1 MQEAQINPGPFEGL
15 WMLELRVI
23 DDDERPGS
31 SFREVWRA
39 EHARQ
44 LGLPDLAPSQWSVA
58 ESPEGTL
65 RGLHAEPWDKL
76 VHVIRGEAFAA
87 IVDLRH
93 DSPTAGEV
101 WAGTLGPAIAL
112 FVGRGL
118 GNSYQV
124 TSENAVYAYLVN
136 GRWERNVAY
145 PAARWDDRDLAIDWP
160 ITDER
165 LAMSKKDRV
174 NPTLEEHWASASK

>member
-1 MQEAQINPGPFEGL
+1 MQEAQINPGPFDGL

-65 RGLHAEPWDKL
+65 RGIHAEPWDKL
-76 VHVIRGEAFAA
+76 VH
-87 IVDLRH
+87 
-93 DSPTAGEV
+93 DSSTAGQV
-101 WAGTLGPAIAL
+101 WTGTLGPSIAL

-124 TSENAVYAYLVN
+124 TSTRAVYAYLVN
-136 GRWERNVAY
+136 GRWERDVAY
-145 PAARWDDRDLAIDWP
+145 PAVRWNDPDLAIDWP